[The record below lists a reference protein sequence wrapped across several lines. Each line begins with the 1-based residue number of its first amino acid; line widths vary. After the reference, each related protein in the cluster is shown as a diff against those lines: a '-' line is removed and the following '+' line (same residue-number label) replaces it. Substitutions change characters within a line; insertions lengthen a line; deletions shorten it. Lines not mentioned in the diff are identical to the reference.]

1 MLQDVQ
7 KKKLCIRYSP
17 AASTHVFIVHNLSL
31 PSRCRKTKAFAGVFK
46 LLKKLSPFAACCQYF
61 VPVWPRPAEDGG
73 HTQASV
79 EPTTVVVR
87 LLTFC
92 WIRCRGGDS

>member
-7 KKKLCIRYSP
+7 KKSLCISYSP
-17 AASTHVFIVHNLSL
+17 AASTHVFIVRNLSL
-31 PSRCRKTKAFAGVFK
+31 PSRCSKTKAFAGVFK